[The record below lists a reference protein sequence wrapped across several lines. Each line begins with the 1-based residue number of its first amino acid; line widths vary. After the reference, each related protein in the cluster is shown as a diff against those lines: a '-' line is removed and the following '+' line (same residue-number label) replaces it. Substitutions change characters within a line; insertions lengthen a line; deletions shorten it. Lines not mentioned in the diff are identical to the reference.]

1 MHVLLID
8 VPHDNG
14 VEEYSA
20 LTAVCQQRY
29 YAGDA
34 TTLSGYGTGIQLVLL
49 PVNIIELIQL
59 LYIATVKFVNES

>member
-34 TTLSGYGTGIQLVLL
+34 TTLSGYGTGIQLVMLSL
-49 PVNIIELIQL
+49 TLRFCKTSTTAIKL
-59 LYIATVKFVNES
+59 VKF